1 MKSKA
6 NKNKINKLLYGK
18 RKKERRHKLP
28 TLGMKDSNRC

>member
-18 RKKERRHKLP
+18 KKKKERKKTQIASIGNERL
-28 TLGMKDSNRC
+28 